1 MGAIRVAMLWW
12 AARLAEPR
20 LADRSDWYHPLTG
33 PLTMHGVLKA
43 NYLPLY
49 VSVPLE
55 IACDA
60 WDLNTINTHYN
71 STLFEER
78 F

>member
-1 MGAIRVAMLWW
+1 
-12 AARLAEPR
+12 
-20 LADRSDWYHPLTG
+20 
-33 PLTMHGVLKA
+33 MHGVLKA

>member
-1 MGAIRVAMLWW
+1 
-12 AARLAEPR
+12 
-20 LADRSDWYHPLTG
+20 
-33 PLTMHGVLKA
+33 MHGVLTA
-43 NYLPLY
+43 NYFGF